1 MRLTLTALLAVMMIG
16 IGVPA
21 FAELTNVEVGGSI
34 RIRGNYYTPAV
45 LTADP
50 DDYEGLAFTEQRTT
64 INVKADFTDDVTA
77 FIELDAYDEWGND
90 FRENAKTGQAQSGSQ
105 DVHLYQSYI
114 EMRDAW
120 GTDLTIRI
128 GRQEV
133 LFGSEW
139 LFGNNDT
146 AGAFTGLYHDGVTVA
161 LNLDDVTLTGV
172 FSKVSETGS
181 SEEDGDVDL
190 YALYASYTGIE
201 DLTLDGYVAFLR
213 SAAGPTQGNEETV
226 ELVTVGFRA
235 AGEAGI
241 LDYEGEIAY
250 QTGQAMVAYGVS
262 GASNVDYD
270 AIGLNVELGFNLDND
285 SQTRIFIGAALFEGN
300 SDDGE
305 DVGFNRLLSDWEY
318 SEFLG
323 NTDLSNIIVIRAGVS
338 CQLTEKIGILGVA
351 SYFMEEEEDAA
362 LFGGGGG
369 GGSRGTSSS
378 NDDELGVEIGL
389 YLTYDYSEDLYFEFG
404 YAHFFTDD
412 GLEDGALIAGNGMSS
427 IGGMGD
433 DDADYIYA
441 ETGISF

>member
-34 RIRGNYYTPAV
+34 RIRGQYLTPAL

-77 FIELDAYDEWGND
+77 FIELDAYSEWGNH
-90 FRENAKTGQAQSGSQ
+90 FRENAKTGQATSGNQ
-105 DVHLYQSYI
+105 DVHMYQAYI

-120 GTDLTIRI
+120 GYPITLRI

-133 LFGSEW
+133 LLGSEW
-139 LFGNNDT
+139 LVGNNDT
-146 AGAFTGLYHDGVTVA
+146 AGAFTGLYHDGIA
-161 LNLDDVTLTGV
+161 AIFGADNFTLTGL
-172 FSKVSETGS
+172 FSKASETGAA
-181 SEEDGDVDL
+181 EEDGDVDFYVL
-190 YALYASYTGIE
+190 YGSFTGVE
-201 DLTLDGYVAFLR
+201 DLTLDGYVMHLR
-213 SAAGPTQGNEETV
+213 SAAGTTQGNEETV
-226 ELVTVGFRA
+226 ELTTVGFRA

-241 LDYEGEIAY
+241 FDYEGEIAY
-250 QTGQAMVAYGVS
+250 QTGQAMVAVGIS
-262 GASNVDYD
+262 GASDIEYD
-270 AIGLNVELGFNLDND
+270 ALGVNVELGFSIDND
-285 SQTRIFIGAALFEGN
+285 SQTRIFIGAAYFEGT

-318 SEFLG
+318 SEFLA
-323 NTDLSNIIVIRAGVS
+323 NTDMSNVLVLRGGVS

-351 SYFMEEEEDAA
+351 SYFEEDESY
-362 LFGGGGG
+362 GG
-369 GGSRGTSSS
+369 
-378 NDDELGVEIGL
+378 DDEVGMEIGL

-412 GLEDGALIAGNGMSS
+412 GLEDGSAITASGMGSV
-427 IGGMGD
+427 GGMGD